1 MPPAAFNTDFWPFDF
16 ETGMQVASK
25 VGNFLSKFG
34 HAKPFGSRIIRYVR
48 DARTDGQTD
57 RRTKAS
63 LRLLPLPYGQGHN
76 NI

>member
-63 LRLLPLPYGQGHN
+63 ASLAAPSLRSGHN
-76 NI
+76 NV